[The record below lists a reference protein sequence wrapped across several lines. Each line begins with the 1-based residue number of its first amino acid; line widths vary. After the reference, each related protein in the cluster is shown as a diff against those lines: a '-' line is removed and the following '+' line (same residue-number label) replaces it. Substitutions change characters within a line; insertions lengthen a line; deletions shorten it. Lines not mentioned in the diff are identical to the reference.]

1 MLEITN
7 INFKLKTV
15 DNLKCS
21 GNVKDIQMSLI
32 KNTFCVN
39 VIYNEGETIT
49 TEYTKPKEQD
59 TIEEVNMNLFDK
71 ETEDNQQEQ
80 VNVSC
85 EVEEQQEEV
94 KEERKEEE
102 TEEQEGEEEGEEE
115 EEEETEEEEE
125 EEETEEERI
134 RNYKIYQ
141 ALIYKEE
148 RKETKRKEPEPEEVK
163 EEEPE
168 EEPEVKEESEQQ
180 EQPKDKSLS
189 IEELKELLTEKLE
202 KKIPL
207 LVITEY

>member
-80 VNVSC
+80 LNISC
-85 EVEEQQEEV
+85 KVEEPEPEPEEV
-94 KEERKEEE
+94 KVEEP
-102 TEEQEGEEEGEEE
+102 
-115 EEEETEEEEE
+115 
-125 EEETEEERI
+125 
-134 RNYKIYQ
+134 
-141 ALIYKEE
+141 
-148 RKETKRKEPEPEEVK
+148 EPEPEEVK
-163 EEEPE
+163 EEEE
-168 EEPEVKEESEQQ
+168 EVKEEEPEQQ
-180 EQPKDKSLS
+180 EQPKVKSLS

-202 KKIPL
+202 KKFMDYYN
-207 LVITEY
+207 ITNKKLFIL

>member
-1 MLEITN
+1 MTMLKKTN
-7 INFKLKTV
+7 IDFKLKTV

-80 VNVSC
+80 LNISC
-85 EVEEQQEEV
+85 KVEEPEPEPEEV
-94 KEERKEEE
+94 KVEEP
-102 TEEQEGEEEGEEE
+102 
-115 EEEETEEEEE
+115 
-125 EEETEEERI
+125 
-134 RNYKIYQ
+134 
-141 ALIYKEE
+141 
-148 RKETKRKEPEPEEVK
+148 EPEPEEVK
-163 EEEPE
+163 EEEE
-168 EEPEVKEESEQQ
+168 EEVKEEEPEQQ

-207 LVITEY
+207 LVITELLNKRVIILKYMKFMDYYNITKKKLFIL

>member
-80 VNVSC
+80 LNISC
-85 EVEEQQEEV
+85 KVEEQQEEV
-94 KEERKEEE
+94 KEPEPEPEEIKEPEP
-102 TEEQEGEEEGEEE
+102 
-115 EEEETEEEEE
+115 
-125 EEETEEERI
+125 
-134 RNYKIYQ
+134 
-141 ALIYKEE
+141 
-148 RKETKRKEPEPEEVK
+148 EPEPEEVK
-163 EEEPE
+163 EEEK
-168 EEPEVKEESEQQ
+168 EVKEEEPEQQ

-189 IEELKELLTEKLE
+189 IEELKELLTEK
-202 KKIPL
+202 
-207 LVITEY
+207 